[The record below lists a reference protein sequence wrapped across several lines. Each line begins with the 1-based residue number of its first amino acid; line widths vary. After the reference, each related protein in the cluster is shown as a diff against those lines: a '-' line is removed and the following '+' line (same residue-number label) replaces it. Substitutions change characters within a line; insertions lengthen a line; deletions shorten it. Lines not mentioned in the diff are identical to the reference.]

1 MRFEI
6 VTVARRRWAAKIASR
21 SLLIASFGAALA
33 GCNTT
38 YVSSDPTE
46 GIPLAYQDRHPITV
60 QEGRKAL
67 VLFVGSGRGGL
78 SPTQRAEVLA
88 FAHNWQRDATGGVT
102 VDRPIQGVNERA
114 ISDSLRETLSIL
126 SQAGVPKNG
135 IGIRPY
141 DPHGRVATLRLTYP
155 LMKALA
161 GPCGLWPDDL
171 GPSYE
176 TKHYENVQYYN
187 FGCATQRNLAAMVA
201 EPADIVQPRSETSV
215 YRAKRTFANDKWR
228 KGENPSTV
236 YTDPN
241 KGAISEIGK

>member
-1 MRFEI
+1 MPSDI
-6 VTVARRRWAAKIASR
+6 VDVARRRRATGVAIR
-21 SLLIASFGAALA
+21 SLLVAAFGMALA
-33 GCNTT
+33 GCNTA
-38 YVSSDPTE
+38 YMSSDPTE
-46 GIPLAYQDRHPITV
+46 GIPLAYQDRHPITI

-102 VDRPIQGVNERA
+102 VDRPIHGDNERA
-114 ISDSLRETLSIL
+114 ISDTLRETLSIL
-126 SQAGVPKNG
+126 WQAGVPRNG

-171 GPSYE
+171 GPTYNP
-176 TKHYENVQYYN
+176 KHYENMQYYN

-201 EPADIVQPRSETSV
+201 EPADLVQPRSETSV
-215 YRAKRTFANDKWR
+215 YRAKRTFANEKWR

-236 YTDPN
+236 YTDPG
-241 KGAISEIGK
+241 KGAISELGK

>member
-1 MRFEI
+1 MRPRSAPTANPFS
-6 VTVARRRWAAKIASR
+6 TQGTIASTPSR
-21 SLLIASFGAALA
+21 LAARIAIRGLLIAGFGAALA

-88 FAHNWQRDATGGVT
+88 FARNWQRDGTGGVT
-102 VDRPIQGVNERA
+102 VDRPIQGGNERA
-114 ISDSLRETLSIL
+114 ISDTLRETLSIL
-126 SQAGVPKNG
+126 SQAGVPRNG

-155 LMKALA
+155 LMKALGLPA
-161 GPCGLWPDDL
+161 GDLRKPLTNLEGEALAKGLRIVAEL
-171 GPSYE
+171 GLDKRYGYKLKP
-176 TKHYENVQYYN
+176 
-187 FGCATQRNLAAMVA
+187 LAAVA
-201 EPADIVQPRSETSV
+201 A
-215 YRAKRTFANDKWR
+215 
-228 KGENPSTV
+228 
-236 YTDPN
+236 
-241 KGAISEIGK
+241 